1 MVFGREKNR
10 TLHLLCHLYLCVT
23 MIVFSISLNDTVQ
36 LDISIAA
43 FEKVAC
49 GELWFIVTYSSPP
62 IFGG

>member
-1 MVFGREKNR
+1 MSFQ
-10 TLHLLCHLYLCVT
+10 YLCVT

-36 LDISIAA
+36 LDINIAA